1 MPHYKT
7 MYDDKEFLFAFDLK
21 GKEATVQIEKVFAGT
36 VEGEKGRKSKK
47 PVIKFRG
54 SEKKLAVNKTNGKT
68 IAKLYGTDTDAWI
81 GQALTLYPTTTEFG
95 GETVE
100 CIRIKP
106 QVPRQ
111 QPNARGNGNG
121 KSAQPPQQAAPEPD
135 SGELTE
141 EERAQIA
148 RDEAASREP

>member
-21 GKEATVQIEKVFAGT
+21 GKDATVQIEKVFAGT

-47 PVIKFRG
+47 PVVKFRG
-54 SEKKLAVNKTNGKT
+54 SEKKLALNKTNGKI

-81 GQALTLYPTTTEFG
+81 GQSVTLFPTTTEFG

-100 CIRIKP
+100 CIRIRP
-106 QVPRQ
+106 NVPRQ
-111 QPNARGNGNG
+111 QPGRG
-121 KSAQPPQQAAPEPD
+121 KPSQPAAQPDPD
-135 SGELTE
+135 GQSGGPPDAD
-141 EERAQIA
+141 ERAQIE
-148 RDEAASREP
+148 RIEASRDT